1 VLGDEQAQNREKT
14 TQYNSETQKLTKLK
28 KQRKNRFAGVI
39 VIDRLSKC
47 P

>member
-1 VLGDEQAQNREKT
+1 MSRLRTERKQLNT
-14 TQYNSETQKLTKLK
+14 TQKLKNLQNSK
-28 KQRKNRFAGVI
+28 NKEKNRFAGVI